1 MENTELSDQAFTAW
15 IIMMGT
21 LGEDEIA
28 ALVDPTFAIIAQHWD
43 SLNARTQMQAH
54 EMISQLLKAHAGMIR
69 DIVNTIPSI
78 AGISLM
84 SKFEEELSRFRAQM
98 DLKHQYQAFSQ
109 RCQNENVSVVAR
121 ALIELEVYL
130 ENHQDFLHEVAV
142 SEQPDPVVAQ
152 LTRSVLDA
160 CVLFSETH
168 TDISSLCARCLGLI
182 GCLDPTRIE
191 TVKEKREMLVV
202 SNFGD
207 EYETIDFVVF
217 FLREILVKAFLSAT
231 SPKAQGFLAYAMQ
244 ELLGFCGFTASVTL
258 RAREVHMSENYAR
271 WVALPESVRN
281 TLTPFLTSKYVV
293 TPGVAQAA
301 CVYPLY
307 TSKMSYSQWLRS
319 FVYDLLKKG
328 VGENPQMI
336 FPVFA
341 LLIRTQDISI
351 SSFLLPFAAL
361 NVFIDGMERRQ
372 LEVGEELLN
381 VLRHSLP
388 EGNTSAR
395 DNIILCSQVSLS
407 ISTLQQK
414 LSLSL

>member
-1 MENTELSDQAFTAW
+1 
-15 IIMMGT
+15 MMGT
-21 LGEDEIA
+21 LGEDEIGT
-28 ALVDPTFAIIAQHWD
+28 LVDPTFAIVAQHWNYLD
-43 SLNARTQMQAH
+43 SGTQTQAQ
-54 EMISQLLKAHAGMIR
+54 EMISQLLKSHAGMIR
-69 DIVNTIPSI
+69 DIVNTIPSL
-78 AGISLM
+78 AGIPLM
-84 SKFEEELSRFRAQM
+84 SKFEEELGKFRAQM

-109 RCQNENVSVVAR
+109 RCQNENITVVAR
-121 ALIELEVYL
+121 ALIELEAFL
-130 ENHQDFLHEVAV
+130 EKHQDFLHEAAV

-152 LTRSVLDA
+152 LTRSILDA
-160 CVLFSETH
+160 CVLFSESH

-191 TVKEKREMLVV
+191 AVKEKREMLVV

-207 EYETIDFVVF
+207 EYETIDFIVF
-217 FLREILVKAFLSAT
+217 FLQEVLVKAFLSAS

-258 RAREVHMSENYAR
+258 RPRVVHMSGNYAR

-293 TPGVAQAA
+293 TPGVAQAM

-307 TSKMSYSQWLRS
+307 TSKISHGQWLRV
-319 FVYDLLKKG
+319 FVYDLLRNG

-351 SSFLLPFAAL
+351 SNFLFPFAAL
-361 NVFIDGMERRQ
+361 NVIVDGTERQ
-372 LEVGEELLN
+372 KLQVGKELLA

-388 EGNTSAR
+388 EDSTATRENTV
-395 DNIILCSQVSLS
+395 LCSQVSRCFLV
-407 ISTLQQK
+407 LQAILTQ
-414 LSLSL
+414 SV

>member
-1 MENTELSDQAFTAW
+1 MENKELSNEAFTSW
-15 IIMMGT
+15 IIMMST
-21 LGEDEIA
+21 LGEDEIGT
-28 ALVDPTFAIIAQHWD
+28 LVDPTFAIIAQHWESLD
-43 SLNARTQMQAH
+43 SRTQMKAH
-54 EMISQLLKAHAGMIR
+54 EMIMQLLKSHAGMIR
-69 DIVNTIPSI
+69 DIVNTIPSL
-78 AGISLM
+78 AGIPLM
-84 SKFEEELSRFRAQM
+84 SKFEEELGRFRAQM

-109 RCQNENVSVVAR
+109 RCQNENVTVVAR
-121 ALIELEVYL
+121 ALIELEDYL
-130 ENHQDFLHEVAV
+130 EKHQYFLHEAAV
-142 SEQPDPVVAQ
+142 SEQPDPVVSQ
-152 LTRSVLDA
+152 LARSILDA
-160 CVLFSETH
+160 CVLFSESH
-168 TDISSLCARCLGLI
+168 ANISSLCARCLGLI

-191 TVKEKREMLVV
+191 AVKEKREMLVV

-258 RAREVHMSENYAR
+258 RPREVHMSDNYAR

-293 TPGVAQAA
+293 TPGVAQGT

-307 TSKMSYSQWLRS
+307 TSKISHGQWLRS
-319 FVYDLLKKG
+319 FVYDLLRKG

-351 SSFLLPFAAL
+351 SSFLLPFAVL
-361 NVFIDGMERRQ
+361 NVIIDGTERQ
-372 LEVGEELLN
+372 KLEVGEELLT

-388 EGNTSAR
+388 EDRTAAR
-395 DNIILCSQVSLS
+395 DNIISCSQVSHYPF
-407 ISTLQQK
+407 T
-414 LSLSL
+414 